1 MSPTPRS
8 QKETEMHDN
17 ELDSLKIMP
26 LNGIKRKQNVL
37 SAGHRAL
44 VGTEGVKSFAELHRM
59 HLQIPSPKTTKSL
72 SLNHRRKEGLPSLI
86 QGKRIEL
93 LCLK

>member
-1 MSPTPRS
+1 
-8 QKETEMHDN
+8 
-17 ELDSLKIMP
+17 MP

-59 HLQIPSPKTTKSL
+59 HLQIPSPKTIKKSQPQPQ
-72 SLNHRRKEGLPSLI
+72 KEGRPSI
-86 QGKRIEL
+86 IDSGDENCTFIPEVDYF
-93 LCLK
+93 